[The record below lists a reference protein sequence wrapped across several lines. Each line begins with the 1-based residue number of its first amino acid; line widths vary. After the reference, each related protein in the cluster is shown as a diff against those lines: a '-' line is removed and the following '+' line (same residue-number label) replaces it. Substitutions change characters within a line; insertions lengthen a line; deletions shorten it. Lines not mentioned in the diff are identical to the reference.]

1 MEKLL
6 FRMIVFGIGYLGVK
20 AIYAGDWVLAIVG
33 FVFLGILTV
42 LVLSDFSE
50 DFSIEQNKEE
60 PLL

>member
-33 FVFLGILTV
+33 FVFLGI
-42 LVLSDFSE
+42 
-50 DFSIEQNKEE
+50 
-60 PLL
+60 